1 MRLLVKK
8 DGFAT
13 VPLLVIFLVF
23 VMILLGVYISYE
35 ESQRMIYRTDD
46 AVTISLQGVCLFDRY
61 EYATGS
67 QLGKE
72 IVCFYPGTDI
82 TRYVPGDDAVNM
94 ERTKEACSY
103 AYTHFLSVLKTNV
116 SEHYVI
122 IPSVSTGGLGN
133 YVKKFEMT
141 NVYDQTAYVYDIIS
155 GTTKIISPA
164 TGLKS
169 ILTVE
174 MGLDMQFPLYG
185 MKTIKVD
192 KIGKL
197 EMRIN

>member
-8 DGFAT
+8 NGFAT
-13 VPLLVIFLVF
+13 VPLLAIFLVF
-23 VMILLGVYISYE
+23 VLILLGVYISYE

-46 AVTISLQGVCLFDRY
+46 AVTISLQGSCLFDRY

-72 IVCFYPGTDI
+72 IVCFYPGTESV
-82 TRYVPGDDAVNM
+82 RYSPGNDAVNL
-94 ERTKEACSY
+94 ELTKDACSFAY
-103 AYTHFLSVLKTNV
+103 ALFLNVLQTNI
-116 SEHYVI
+116 SAQYVI
-122 IPSVSTGGLGN
+122 VPSASSGGLSN

-141 NVYDQTAYVYDIIS
+141 NVYDGTAYIYDIVQ

-164 TGLKS
+164 TGMKS

-174 MGLDMQFPLYG
+174 MGLDMQFPLFG

-197 EMRIN
+197 ELRIN